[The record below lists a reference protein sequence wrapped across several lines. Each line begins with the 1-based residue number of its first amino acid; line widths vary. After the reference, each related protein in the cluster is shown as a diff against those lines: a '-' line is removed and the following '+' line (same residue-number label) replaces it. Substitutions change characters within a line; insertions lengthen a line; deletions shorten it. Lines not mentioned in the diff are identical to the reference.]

1 MLKIVNMTNRVAVCL
16 FRNDLRYYDNEVL
29 AHAHKNT
36 DYILPLYCFD
46 PRHFAGTHHYGFP
59 KTGSFRTRFLLESV
73 EDLRKKLLKH
83 GSNLMIVHGK
93 PEDVVSKI
101 VKNLVG
107 FKLTLLLHA
116 EVTKE
121 ETDVEK
127 SLQKVCQENKA
138 SFVNI
143 WGSTLYHKGDLP
155 FQISKVPD
163 AYTAFR
169 KDVEDQLKIRPEI
182 SMPEKLKPVPSF
194 PSEISWGNLPSYE
207 MLNSS
212 EPLLNPSS
220 AFPFSGGETAALQRL
235 KSYLWDTNAVAQYKE
250 TRNGLI
256 GSDYSTKFSPWLA
269 LGCLSA
275 RKIHWELEKYEQQR
289 TKNQSTYWVRFEL
302 LWRDYF
308 KFVSMKYGDRIFY
321 PNGMKGKRQE
331 WKKNMELFKAW
342 QAGKTGVPFV
352 DANMRELLETGWM
365 SNRGRQNVASFLVKD
380 LHLDWRLGA
389 EWFESLLLDHDVCS
403 NYGNWNYVAGI
414 GNDPRE
420 NRKFNM
426 IKQSMDYD
434 LEGNFIHMWVPE
446 LREIPGSKIHSPWML
461 SSGALS
467 AANVRLGQ
475 NYPNPVVVAPEWS
488 RHQREGKES
497 GHGGR
502 GHGIPKGGNQRG
514 IDFYF
519 KNPGT
524 KK

>member
-16 FRNDLRYYDNEVL
+16 FRNDLRYCDNEVL

-331 WKKNMELFKAW
+331 WKKNIELFKTW
-342 QAGKTGVPFV
+342 QAGKTIGFQVTVGDFDMHLVSFDFPVVDNGHAVLLHFGLDHILSVASISALDFTSIHGGLFLLDVQDKEFSAFREAFGRSSHFV
-352 DANMRELLETGWM
+352 LVTVVRELTRRSALNCELFGA
-365 SNRGRQNVASFLVKD
+365 SPEGRLYS
-380 LHLDWRLGA
+380 
-389 EWFESLLLDHDVCS
+389 
-403 NYGNWNYVAGI
+403 
-414 GNDPRE
+414 
-420 NRKFNM
+420 
-426 IKQSMDYD
+426 
-434 LEGNFIHMWVPE
+434 IHM
-446 LREIPGSKIHSPWML
+446 KINNSY
-461 SSGALS
+461 
-467 AANVRLGQ
+467 RL
-475 NYPNPVVVAPEWS
+475 
-488 RHQREGKES
+488 
-497 GHGGR
+497 
-502 GHGIPKGGNQRG
+502 PK
-514 IDFYF
+514 
-519 KNPGT
+519 
-524 KK
+524 

>member
-1 MLKIVNMTNRVAVCL
+1 
-16 FRNDLRYYDNEVL
+16 
-29 AHAHKNT
+29 
-36 DYILPLYCFD
+36 
-46 PRHFAGTHHYGFP
+46 
-59 KTGSFRTRFLLESV
+59 
-73 EDLRKKLLKH
+73 
-83 GSNLMIVHGK
+83 MIVHGK

-121 ETDVEK
+121 ETDIEK

-342 QAGKTGVPFV
+342 QGMFVRFSMFCCKTYEISILII
-352 DANMRELLETGWM
+352 NL
-365 SNRGRQNVASFLVKD
+365 
-380 LHLDWRLGA
+380 
-389 EWFESLLLDHDVCS
+389 
-403 NYGNWNYVAGI
+403 YVHSG
-414 GNDPRE
+414 E
-420 NRKFNM
+420 NR
-426 IKQSMDYD
+426 ST
-434 LEGNFIHMWVPE
+434 VC
-446 LREIPGSKIHSPWML
+446 R
-461 SSGALS
+461 
-467 AANVRLGQ
+467 R
-475 NYPNPVVVAPEWS
+475 
-488 RHQREGKES
+488 
-497 GHGGR
+497 
-502 GHGIPKGGNQRG
+502 
-514 IDFYF
+514 
-519 KNPGT
+519 
-524 KK
+524 